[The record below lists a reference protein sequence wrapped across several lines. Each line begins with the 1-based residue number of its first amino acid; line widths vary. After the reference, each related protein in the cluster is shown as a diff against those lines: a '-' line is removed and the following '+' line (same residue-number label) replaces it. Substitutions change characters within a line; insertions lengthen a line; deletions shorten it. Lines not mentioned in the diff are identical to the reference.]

1 MEGDTLV
8 TVVVII
14 LAAGI
19 MVIFPLMTM
28 ADRTDDVTQLV
39 LESALAEFADE
50 VSYTAVITEEQYDKL
65 VQTLAATG
73 NTYDLEFE
81 IKTLDENPG
90 KKTAQVSPTKY
101 GKNEYYSVFTEDIL
115 EEIETNGSY
124 KLTQGSFLIV
134 KGKNDNM
141 TLADQFHNFLSSV
154 TGSGNYANQ
163 AEKSVMI
170 TGN

>member
-14 LAAGI
+14 LAAAI

-39 LESALAEFADE
+39 LESTLAEFADE
-50 VSYTAVITEEQYDKL
+50 VRYTAVITEDQYEKL
-65 VQTLAATG
+65 IESLAATG
-73 NTYDLEFE
+73 NTYDIEME
-81 IKTLDENPG
+81 IKVLDENPG
-90 KKTAQVSPTKY
+90 KKTAQAQATKY
-101 GKNEYYSVFTEDIL
+101 GENEYYSVFTEDIL
-115 EEIETNGSY
+115 DVLDKEGKY
-124 KLTQGSFLIV
+124 KLTQGSFFII

-141 TLADQFHNFLSSV
+141 TLADQLHNFLSSV
-154 TGSGNYANQ
+154 SGSENYANQ